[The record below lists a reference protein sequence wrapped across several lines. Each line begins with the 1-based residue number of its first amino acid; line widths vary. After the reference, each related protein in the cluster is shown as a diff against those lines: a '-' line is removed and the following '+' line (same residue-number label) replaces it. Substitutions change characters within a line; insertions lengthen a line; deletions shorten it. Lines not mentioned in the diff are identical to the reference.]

1 MLTATSAPIAHIKTI
16 VAGHHSENHE
26 PTIQAGASTNDRPGR

>member
-1 MLTATSAPIAHIKTI
+1 LTATSVPIAHIRTI

-26 PTIQAGASTNDRPGR
+26 PTIQAGANTNDSPSR